1 MLVPRMLYGNP
12 IYLASLDELIN
23 STEHCEAA
31 VVENGT
37 RGIELSRNWRSEDDC
52 ADNLRNRC
60 ENKHSGNLLKC
71 ILANNEQ
78 QTVML
83 RNYVIWKVQ
92 RVRFVKSQNNKFVTL
107 YHQSVRN
114 SVTARVRDSGSHN
127 SSQTPIAFARHVDSV
142 RNSER
147 PQYRGV
153 RKVTVR
159 RVDCILIYLK

>member
-1 MLVPRMLYGNP
+1 M
-12 IYLASLDELIN
+12 
-23 STEHCEAA
+23 EHD
-31 VVENGT
+31 G
-37 RGIELSRNWRSEDDC
+37 LSSPKEPVRKKRKLKWRSEDDC

-83 RNYVIWKVQ
+83 HNYVIRKVQ

-127 SSQTPIAFARHVDSV
+127 SSQTPIAFARDLDSV